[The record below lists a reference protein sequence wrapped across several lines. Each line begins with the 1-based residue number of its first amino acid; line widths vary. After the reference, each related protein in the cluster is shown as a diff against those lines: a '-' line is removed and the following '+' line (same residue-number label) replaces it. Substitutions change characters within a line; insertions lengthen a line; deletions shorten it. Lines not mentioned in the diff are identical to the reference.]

1 MIRFIPPTRPEDVEH
16 GSERDVLRAL
26 MRLPSPWVA
35 MHSLPWLRPDR
46 GRIGAP
52 LREGEADFVLLHP
65 GRGLLVVEVKGG
77 ALRVEGRAWRRGADR
92 IVDPIRQA
100 ARSRWALLDAVADR
114 AAWPDVRRELAHG
127 DVVITPHHRWL
138 GALPPHADPR
148 AIVDADG
155 LADLEGRLLGALDA
169 WGPARPVPA
178 ERWQPLL
185 DALAPSLRLVRC
197 DAAAIDAEAARLVQL
212 TEAQHAALLGL
223 LAASSALVEGGAGS
237 GKTLLAVTFAERL
250 RAEGARCLVVCY
262 NRSLAE
268 WLQERVGG
276 GGPGRVDVHSFHGLA
291 LSLARRAG
299 VEVNVPDGPAAEGFW
314 RDEAAMVLEQAAEV
328 LRGEPDEPVYDALIV
343 DEAQDMEPAWL
354 DALDSLCPS
363 GRRYLFADLAQRL
376 RAGAPPLTRAPLALR
391 LETNCRNTR
400 SIAAPAAELSSLPLR
415 PLALAPEGEPPVH
428 ARAARPDQL
437 AAAIAGELER
447 TMAGGLRPSQVVV
460 LGPARLSRGP
470 LAELTAV
477 GGVPLTDDP
486 RRWRS
491 GGGLLVATPRA
502 FKGLEAEAVVL
513 YCPGAW
519 SAAFTPADLSV
530 GWTRAR
536 HRLTVITTPGE
547 VRGVVEA
554 LVMGAPLTPQEPRA

>member
-1 MIRFIPPTRPEDVEH
+1 MIRLIPPTRLEDVEH
-16 GSERDVLRAL
+16 SSERDLLRAL
-26 MRLPSPWVA
+26 LRLPSPWVA

-46 GRIGAP
+46 GRVGAP

-65 GRGLLVVEVKGG
+65 DRGLLVVEVKGG
-77 ALRVEGRAWRRGADR
+77 ALRVEGREWHRGADR

-114 AAWPDVRRELAHG
+114 AGWPEVRHELAHG
-127 DVVITPHHRWL
+127 DVVVTPHHRWR

-148 AIVDADG
+148 MLVDADG
-155 LADLEGRLLGALDA
+155 LEELEARLTAALDA

-178 ERWQPLL
+178 GRWQPLL

-250 RAEGARCLVVCY
+250 RAEGARCLLVCF

-268 WLQERVGG
+268 WLQERIGA

-291 LSLARRAG
+291 MGLARRAG
-299 VEVNVPDGPAAEGFW
+299 VEVEVPEGPAAEAFW
-314 RDEAAMVLEQAAEV
+314 RDEAARVLEQAVEV
-328 LRGEPDEPVYDALIV
+328 LQGEPGEPIYDALVV
-343 DEAQDMEPAWL
+343 DEAQDMEVAWL
-354 DALDSLCPS
+354 DALDTLCPS

-376 RAGAPPLTRAPLALR
+376 RTGAPPLARAPLALR

-400 SIAAPAAELSSLPLR
+400 RIAAPAAALSSLPLR

-437 AAAIAGELER
+437 AAVITAEVTR
-447 TMAGGLRPSQVVV
+447 TLGGGLRPSQVVV
-460 LGPARLSRGP
+460 LGPARLARGP
-470 LAELTAV
+470 LAGAP
-477 GGVPLTDDP
+477 GVCGAPLTDDP
-486 RRWRS
+486 RRWRA
-491 GGGLLVATPRA
+491 GDGLLVSTPRA
-502 FKGLEAEAVVL
+502 FKGLEAEAAVL
-513 YCPGAW
+513 YCPPTW
-519 SAAFTPADLSV
+519 SASFTPADLYV

-554 LVMGAPLTPQEPRA
+554 LVMGAPVPLPEQRA